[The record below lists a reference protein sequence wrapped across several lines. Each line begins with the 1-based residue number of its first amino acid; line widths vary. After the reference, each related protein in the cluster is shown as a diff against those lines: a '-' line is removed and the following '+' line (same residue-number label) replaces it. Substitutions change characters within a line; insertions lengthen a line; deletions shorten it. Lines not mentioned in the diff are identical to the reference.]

1 VSDGKIT
8 VTGVGGR
15 YASALF
21 DLAREENSLDSVEN
35 NLDSLANMLR
45 DSADLNL
52 LIRSPA
58 LSREDKQTA
67 ILAISKKAEFS
78 ATIENF
84 LGLVA
89 RNGRLDALP
98 AMISDY
104 RALLRDHR
112 GELTAQVTS
121 ALKLTDKQL
130 DDLKSQLKAAMGR
143 DVQVDLDIDPEL
155 IGGLVVKV
163 GSRMIDSSLR
173 TKLDNLHLAMKEAR

>member
-1 VSDGKIT
+1 MSDGKIT
-8 VTGVGGR
+8 VSGVGGR

-21 DLAREENSLDSVEN
+21 DLAREENSLDSVE
-35 NLDSLANMLR
+35 S
-45 DSADLNL
+45 DLNDL
-52 LIRSPA
+52 SAMLGTSEDLNRLIRSPA
-58 LSREDKQTA
+58 LSRDDKQKA
-67 ILAISKKAEFS
+67 IQAIGGKAEFS
-78 ATIENF
+78 TITTNF

-89 RNGRLDALP
+89 RNGRLHALTD
-98 AMISDY
+98 MVSDF

-121 ALKLTDKQL
+121 ALKLNDKQL
-130 DDLKSQLKAAMGR
+130 DDLKDQLKAAMGR

-155 IGGLVVKV
+155 IGGLIVKV